1 LRFCLKNVKIT
12 IWFYYGIIY
21 AEGNKKVLKRIYYTA
36 ISVLIVLLFA
46 TAVSAVADHT
56 NTKFQA
62 AGFSDSSIL
71 NDVNERTY
79 TKATSASPNVVVE
92 RDAGVYSIYIVF
104 DRIPAEWTLVD
115 TSTGKSV
122 TCGDKAFLH
131 EYVDVEEAFGYA
143 PQNVQMMFS
152 AGTSI
157 SEIYAFGEGEL
168 PSWVQKWEEPLD
180 RADLL
185 LISSHSDDEQ
195 LFFAGVL
202 PYYAGELGYDVQVV
216 YAVSH
221 FDTHERPHEQLD
233 GLWTVGV
240 RNYPIISDIPDLYS
254 ESFDGAIST
263 YKNQGVSY
271 EDFSGYITEC
281 IRRFKPLVVVSHD
294 INGEYGHGTHLVVN
308 RAIRDYLENAEDE
321 QYFSQSADR
330 YGTWMPQKTYF
341 HLYGENKIVM
351 DWDKPLEAFDGKTAF
366 EVTQDGFKCHKSQ
379 HWTWFNRWI
388 YGASGS
394 SITKATDIKDYSPC
408 LYGLYQTSVG
418 YDMTGGDFFENV
430 KTYAVLEYEE
440 ESLRASEEE
449 SRLEAESLEAAS
461 RDEESESVAEAE
473 HESDNEILEPQID
486 NTSNI
491 ELIFIGIVVAG
502 MVLSAVIIWFYSKN
516 YGRKR

>member
-1 LRFCLKNVKIT
+1 MS
-12 IWFYYGIIY
+12 
-21 AEGNKKVLKRIYYTA
+21 KRIYFTA
-36 ISVLIVLLFA
+36 LAVLIALLLA
-46 TAVSAVADHT
+46 TAVSAVADHR
-56 NTKFQA
+56 NAKLQA
-62 AGFSDSSIL
+62 TGFSDASLL
-71 NDVNERTY
+71 NDGNERTY
-79 TKATSASPNVVVE
+79 TKGTSNAPGVITE
-92 RDAGVYSIYIVF
+92 REDGIFSLYIVF
-104 DRIPAEWTLVD
+104 DRIPSEWTLTD
-115 TSTGKSV
+115 PSTGKSE
-122 TCGDKAFLH
+122 TFGTNAFLH
-131 EYVDVEEAFGYA
+131 EYVNVSEAFGYA
-143 PQNVQMMFS
+143 PMKVQMTFS
-152 AGTSI
+152 TGISI
-157 SEIYAFGEGEL
+157 SEIYAFGAGEL
-168 PSWVQKWEEPLD
+168 PAWVQRWEKPLD

-216 YAVSH
+216 YVVSH

-271 EDFSGYITEC
+271 EAFTEYITEC

-308 RAIRDYLENAEDE
+308 RAIRDYLENAEDA
-321 QYFSQSADR
+321 QYFSESADR
-330 YGTWMPQKTYF
+330 YGLWMPQKTYF

-351 DWDKPLEAFDGKTAF
+351 DWDKPLEAFGGKTAF
-366 EVTQDGFKCHKSQ
+366 QVTQDGFKCHKSQ

-388 YGASGS
+388 YGSSGA

-418 YDMTGGDFFENV
+418 YDVTGGDFFENV

-440 ESLRASEEE
+440 ESLRAAEEE
-449 SRLEAESLEAAS
+449 SRLDMESIEAAS
-461 RDEESESVAEAE
+461 REEASREEASRAESESIAEAE
-473 HESDNEILEPQID
+473 RESDNEIPEPQID
-486 NTSNI
+486 NTFDI
-491 ELIFIGIVVAG
+491 GLIFICIVIAG
-502 MVLSAVIIWFYSKN
+502 MVLSAVIIGISSKN